1 MYTNRTTCF
10 INVLLD
16 GWVCYFFSSLC
27 CMCVYFKLQ
36 IEYIDKDVKKNYFK
50 NELQTL
56 KARISFDKKTWM
68 NKPSS
73 EQGT

>member
-1 MYTNRTTCF
+1 MAESVIF
-10 INVLLD
+10 FFFFLLYD
-16 GWVCYFFSSLC
+16 IQ

-56 KARISFDKKTWM
+56 KARVSFDKKTWM